1 MVVSRTMVARIIV
14 IVRLVFIDSLIFNL
28 IDELIEAV
36 KLIIIGM
43 VIVLITVRIILVL

>member
-1 MVVSRTMVARIIV
+1 MVVSRATVARIIV
-14 IVRLVFIDSLIFNL
+14 IVRLVFIDSLFFNL

-36 KLIIIGM
+36 KLIIIGV

>member
-1 MVVSRTMVARIIV
+1 MVARIIV